1 MGQDGSYL
9 CNLLLS
15 KGYEVF
21 GVTRGVKSHEFNR
34 LEFLQIENEIQLL
47 ELSNCDNFEIEI
59 ILSKYRFDEI
69 YNLSAQSSVGQSFI
83 EPANTL
89 QFNVLS
95 VLFWLEAIKK
105 IDPNI
110 KFYQASSSEMFGN
123 VTEDKLPIKESLFFK
138 PASPYGVS
146 KAAAHWL
153 TVNYREAYS
162 IFACCGILFNH
173 ESCLRGSNYV
183 IKKVINAAIKI
194 KLGLSNK
201 TIKVGNL
208 DVYRDWGYAPEYV
221 NAMWLMLQRQEPDD
235 FLICS
240 GNVISLRE
248 IVEKVLKILDLDFD
262 RTIKIDPFLYR
273 PVDLTRIV
281 GDNSKAKK
289 ILNWKYDLSTD
300 SLIDKLIQDEFEFIE
315 WELKNKR
322 K

>member
-9 CNLLLS
+9 CDLLLS

-21 GVTRGVKSHEFNR
+21 GVTRDVKSHEFNR

-59 ILSKYRFDEI
+59 ILRKYRFDEI

-95 VLFWLEAIKK
+95 VLLWLEAIKK

-240 GNVISLRE
+240 GNVI
-248 IVEKVLKILDLDFD
+248 
-262 RTIKIDPFLYR
+262 FLI
-273 PVDLTRIV
+273 T
-281 GDNSKAKK
+281 
-289 ILNWKYDLSTD
+289 
-300 SLIDKLIQDEFEFIE
+300 
-315 WELKNKR
+315 
-322 K
+322 

>member
-9 CNLLLS
+9 CDLLLS

-21 GVTRGVKSHEFNR
+21 GVTRDVKSHEFNR